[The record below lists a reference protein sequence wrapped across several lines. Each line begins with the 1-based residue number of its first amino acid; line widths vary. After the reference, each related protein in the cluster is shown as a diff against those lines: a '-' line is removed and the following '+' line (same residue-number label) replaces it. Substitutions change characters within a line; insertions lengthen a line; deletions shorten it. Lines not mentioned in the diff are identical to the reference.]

1 MGYVK
6 CQTQNFGNLCLPDFV
21 PLFRDA
27 KVSYFCHHNKMAVLL
42 HTRPSNNNMKALSY
56 LNSYIWKYKYHFG
69 VGFLFVIIAVIFQVF
84 PAQLVREGF
93 DTVEEAIRVSGG
105 ISDASL
111 SELKKVL
118 IKYGLLIIGFSL
130 LEGLFTFFMRQ
141 TIIVAS
147 RHIEYDL
154 KNTIY
159 QQYQRLDLA
168 FLKRNKTGD
177 LMNRMSEDV
186 SRVRMYLGPAI
197 MYSMRTFVMLVIV
210 IFMMFKVNATLT
222 WVTLAPLPFLS
233 YAIYRVSYM
242 INVRSH
248 KVQAQLS
255 LLSSFTQEAFSGIR
269 VIKAFNRERQSIRDF
284 EAQAELYNEKNKSLY
299 KVNALFFP
307 LMILLIGLS
316 TILVLYVGGNQVIA
330 GKISVGNIAE
340 FIMYVNMLTWP
351 VASIGW
357 VTSII
362 QHAAA
367 SQSRLNEFLSVK
379 PEIYNKRQD
388 PSAIAGVIQFENV
401 SFSYPEAEVPALQ
414 NINFKIKKGGALAI
428 VGKTGSGKSTI
439 AALIGR
445 QYDATSG
452 RILVDGIPIQ
462 EVNLTDLRVSIG
474 YVPQE
479 GFMFSD
485 TIANN
490 IAFGLDLHADD
501 RQALIERAAKNA
513 HVHHNIEEFP
523 RQYETRVGE
532 RGITLSG
539 GQKQR
544 IAIAR
549 AVIKNPDILVFD
561 DCLSAVDTET
571 EGVILANLKQI
582 MKGKTTI
589 IISHR
594 ISSVKHCDEILVLDK
609 GQIVERGTHD
619 QLMEQAGFYAKLHET
634 QLSDD
639 IAISNHPKR

>member
-1 MGYVK
+1 M
-6 CQTQNFGNLCLPDFV
+6 NSLRF
-21 PLFRDA
+21 
-27 KVSYFCHHNKMAVLL
+27 
-42 HTRPSNNNMKALSY
+42 

-69 VGFLFVIIAVIFQVF
+69 IGFLFVIIAVVFQVF
-84 PAQLVREGF
+84 PARFVREGF
-93 DTVEEAIRVSGG
+93 DTVEKAIQATGG
-105 ISDASL
+105 PSDASF
-111 SELKKVL
+111 EALKKVL

-210 IFMMFKVNATLT
+210 IFMMFQVNATLT

-233 YAIYRVSYM
+233 YAIYRVSFM
-242 INVRSH
+242 INSRSH

-255 LLSSFTQEAFSGIR
+255 ILSSFTQEAFSGIR
-269 VIKAFNRERQSIRDF
+269 VIKAFNRENQSILDF
-284 EAQAELYNEKNKSLY
+284 EKQAEIYNERNKSLY

-316 TILVLYVGGNQVIA
+316 TIMVLYVGGNQVIA
-330 GKISVGNIAE
+330 GKITIGNIAE

-367 SQSRLNEFLSVK
+367 SQSRINEFLKVQ
-379 PEIYNKRQD
+379 PEIKNENANN
-388 PSAIAGVIQFENV
+388 STIVGSIQFKDV
-401 SFSYPEAEVPALQ
+401 SFTYPDSGIVALK
-414 NINFKIKKGGALAI
+414 NISFHLKAGKSLAI
-428 VGKTGSGKSTI
+428 VGKTGSGKSTV
-439 AALIGR
+439 AALLGR
-445 QYDATSG
+445 QYDADSG
-452 RILVDGIPIQ
+452 SILMDGIPIR
-462 EVNLTDLRVSIG
+462 EVNLTDLRLAIG

-490 IAFGLDLHADD
+490 IAFGLDFDVVERD
-501 RQALIERAAKNA
+501 KRIRESALNA
-513 HVHHNIEEFP
+513 HVHHNIAEFP

-549 AVIKNPDILVFD
+549 AIIKNPEILIFD

-571 EGVILANLKQI
+571 EGIILGNLKRI
-582 MKGKTTI
+582 MKRKSTV

-594 ISSVKHCDEILVLDK
+594 ISSVKHCDEIIVLDR
-609 GQIVERGTHD
+609 GEIIERGNHES
-619 QLMEQAGFYAKLHET
+619 LMNQNGFYAKLHET
-634 QLSDD
+634 QLAEDLEPQKNS
-639 IAISNHPKR
+639 

>member
-1 MGYVK
+1 
-6 CQTQNFGNLCLPDFV
+6 
-21 PLFRDA
+21 
-27 KVSYFCHHNKMAVLL
+27 
-42 HTRPSNNNMKALSY
+42 MKALSY
-56 LNSYIWKYKYHFG
+56 LNTYIWKYKYHFG
-69 VGFLFVIIAVIFQVF
+69 VGFLFVVIAVVFQVF
-84 PAQLVREGF
+84 PARFVRQGF
-93 DTVEEAIRVSGG
+93 DAVEVAIKQSADSGQAL
-105 ISDASL
+105 SLDAV
-111 SELKKVL
+111 KATL
-118 IKYGLLIIGFSL
+118 IQFGLLIIGFSL

-154 KNTIY
+154 KNAVYAHY
-159 QQYQRLDLA
+159 QKLDMA

-177 LMNRMSEDV
+177 LMNRISEDV

-210 IFMMFKVNATLT
+210 IVMMLRVNPLLTL
-222 WVTLAPLPFLS
+222 VTVLPLPFLS

-242 INVRSH
+242 INIRSH

-255 LLSSFTQEAFSGIR
+255 QLSSFTQEAFSGIR
-269 VIKAFNRERQSIRDF
+269 VLKAFNRTPKSISEF

-330 GKISVGNIAE
+330 GKITVGNIAE

-367 SQSRLNEFLSVK
+367 SQARINEFLKVV
-379 PEIYNKRQD
+379 PEISNPTDQPTPIKGQIVFDQVSFTYPD
-388 PSAIAGVIQFENV
+388 SGVEALKNV
-401 SFSYPEAEVPALQ
+401 SFEIEAGQ
-414 NINFKIKKGGALAI
+414 SLAVI
-428 VGKTGSGKSTI
+428 GKTGCGKSTI
-439 AALIGR
+439 AALLGR
-445 QYDATSG
+445 QYDASTGS
-452 RILVDGIPIQ
+452 IKIDGQPI
-462 EVNLTDLRVSIG
+462 ESLNLTDLRTAIG

-485 TIANN
+485 TIGNN
-490 IAFGLDLHADD
+490 IAFGLDLDAEK
-501 RQALIERAAKNA
+501 RQERIEQAAIHA
-513 HVHHNIEEFP
+513 HVHHNIVEFP
-523 RQYETRVGE
+523 RGFDTKVGE

-544 IAIAR
+544 VAIAR
-549 AVIKNPDILVFD
+549 AIIKNPQILVFD

-571 EGVILANLKQI
+571 ETIILNNLKKL
-582 MKGKTTI
+582 MVGKTSI

-594 ISSVKHCDEILVLDK
+594 ISSVKHCDKIIVLEN
-609 GQIVERGTHD
+609 GRITETGTHD
-619 QLMEQAGFYAKLHET
+619 ELMQTESFYKKLYET
-634 QLSDD
+634 QLLEDELVS
-639 IAISNHPKR
+639 